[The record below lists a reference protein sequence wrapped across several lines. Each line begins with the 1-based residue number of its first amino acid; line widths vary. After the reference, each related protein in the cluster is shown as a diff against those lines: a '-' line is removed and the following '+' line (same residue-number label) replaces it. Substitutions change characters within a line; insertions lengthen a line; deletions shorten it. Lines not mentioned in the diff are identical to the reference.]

1 MLCIFQGQSGT
12 LPKKFKIIIPGS
24 EILKYFNH
32 ECTGHEMK
40 VQVPSNRSNAPIGIA
55 FCVVFVPY
63 KLCEWPCDWELSFII
78 DGFPNGGRNFW
89 F

>member
-1 MLCIFQGQSGT
+1 MLYIFQGQNCT
-12 LPKKFKIIIPGS
+12 LPKKLKIIIPGS
-24 EILKYFNH
+24 EIPKYFNH

-40 VQVPSNRSNAPIGIA
+40 VQVPSNRSNALIGIA

-78 DGFPNGGRNFW
+78 DG
-89 F
+89 